1 MHKMRVYGSSFRYGT
16 LAIATLLAI
25 ACSDASSPSALQPSA
40 GSALARH
47 MDSLAV
53 APKSNPRDSLWAAMI
68 EGAEF
73 VPAYGG
79 TPTSVTVSTDSGA
92 QTWQALILE
101 EAGPGA
107 DTAYFLWAYS
117 DTAFTKVLV
126 TGARDVPNAI
136 PGIVSLLILNDTA
149 VVSSVGYAV
158 VTTTSVGDSCTFT
171 SGLVN
176 IPNAFAPGSCNLGTF
191 TGTVHIAFRGD
202 SIAIAAQPMTGV
214 ILK

>member
-1 MHKMRVYGSSFRYGT
+1 MVCQFRYGT

-25 ACSDASSPSALQPSA
+25 ACGDASNPGAPQSSA

-47 MDSLAV
+47 MDSLVV
-53 APKSNPRDSLWAAMI
+53 AAKSNPRDSLWAATI
-68 EGAEF
+68 EGAEY

-79 TPTSVTVSTDSGA
+79 TPTSVTVSTDSGT

-101 EAGPGA
+101 EASPGA

-117 DTAFTKVLV
+117 DTAFTKVLI
-126 TGARDVPNAI
+126 TGARDVPNVI
-136 PGIVSLLILNDTA
+136 PGIVSLLILNDTT
-149 VVSSVGYAV
+149 VVSSIGYAV
-158 VTTTSVGDSCTFT
+158 VTTTSVGGSCTFT

-176 IPNAFAPGSCNLGTF
+176 ITNTFAAGSCNLGTF
-191 TGTVHIAFRGD
+191 TGALHIAFGGD
-202 SIAIAAQPMTGV
+202 SIAIAAQPMAGV